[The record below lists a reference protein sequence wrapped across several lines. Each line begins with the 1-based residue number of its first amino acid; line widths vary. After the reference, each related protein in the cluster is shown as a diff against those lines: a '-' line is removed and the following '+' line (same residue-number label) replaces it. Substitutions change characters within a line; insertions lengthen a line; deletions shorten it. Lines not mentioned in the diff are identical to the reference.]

1 MNHRHCESQRMPF
14 ESRSLLRLRFV
25 DQDRDR
31 SAWRACL
38 IGVPNS
44 GIQSTKNRLE
54 CPECFMMDFASP
66 RRLQAYRKE
75 RHRRERG
82 QNRYDSIETF
92 QFESVGQLPNTV
104 VLIGEQCVY
113 RSSRY
118 ARPTACR
125 RWDWLGDGKRCRTEM
140 QFRLESLKLITSQV
154 RKAAKADWPIG

>member
-1 MNHRHCESQRMPF
+1 MPF

-31 SAWRACL
+31 SAWRAGL

-75 RHRRERG
+75 RHRREREDKTG
-82 QNRYDSIETF
+82 MIQ
-92 QFESVGQLPNTV
+92 
-104 VLIGEQCVY
+104 
-113 RSSRY
+113 
-118 ARPTACR
+118 
-125 RWDWLGDGKRCRTEM
+125 
-140 QFRLESLKLITSQV
+140 LKLFNL
-154 RKAAKADWPIG
+154 KALDSYRTRSCSSVNSAFTEVLATRVLPPVEGGTGWAMASDVERRCNFG